1 VGEVRVNCGR
11 LGNYSSVENLC
22 APKACS
28 AGVTLPV
35 TFRSLSSSVTT
46 SIGLAHLQQETT
58 SCSAIN
64 EALRGDLRI
73 DCQYGDHVVDTSSC
87 YMVCLPSR
95 PTSVIFAGQTTE
107 IATPQELMEGKGFF
121 KPCSDLA
128 TGYAGSV
135 SATCNAGTL
144 EVDVAMCEWRPQHG
158 ERRTEEGHAL
168 AELCGEFS
176 VPVQGLR
183 KDQLI
188 DILFEIDNA
197 ATFGAECKSSPL
209 GFEDLL
215 AVCVKARVR
224 YFRQKKALS
233 SDQFPSF
240 EGLWHDLTFLNS
252 SSSPKTSQGLQ

>member
-1 VGEVRVNCGR
+1 MAK
-11 LGNYSSVENLC
+11 SSE
-22 APKACS
+22 S
-28 AGVTLPV
+28 I
-35 TFRSLSSSVTT
+35 SSSW
-46 SIGLAHLQQETT
+46 IEIEET
-58 SCSAIN
+58 
-64 EALRGDLRI
+64 
-73 DCQYGDHVVDTSSC
+73 
-87 YMVCLPSR
+87 
-95 PTSVIFAGQTTE
+95 QTTQTQ
-107 IATPQELMEGKGFF
+107 ISRKRKAFILPGF
-121 KPCSDLA
+121 CSW
-128 TGYAGSV
+128 S
-135 SATCNAGTL
+135 SK
-144 EVDVAMCEWRPQHG
+144 
-158 ERRTEEGHAL
+158 AL